1 MARFGGLT
9 PERLSKGLSSGKSV
23 VDIKRAQKVLNEL
36 NYSVNSKAISA
47 AVRGTEK
54 KAKKTVVR
62 VIRKKATMQKAAI
75 IDEVRVYAKNNMG
88 MPGIEVVGI
97 GKKRPRTGLQFKVLP
112 SSQTTSRPQPGKG
125 LKFSLYK
132 GERMVYKRGFF
143 GRGAQGSNVLPWYRE
158 QGGSRD
164 DIGVLYG
171 FTVSSAMGPTGKFGD
186 EMTVMARDILDPY
199 FESRYMRSLRGWAV
213 RNNLI

>member
-62 VIRKKATMQKAAI
+62 VIR
-75 IDEVRVYAKNNMG
+75 
-88 MPGIEVVGI
+88 
-97 GKKRPRTGLQFKVLP
+97 
-112 SSQTTSRPQPGKG
+112 
-125 LKFSLYK
+125 
-132 GERMVYKRGFF
+132 
-143 GRGAQGSNVLPWYRE
+143 
-158 QGGSRD
+158 
-164 DIGVLYG
+164 
-171 FTVSSAMGPTGKFGD
+171 
-186 EMTVMARDILDPY
+186 
-199 FESRYMRSLRGWAV
+199 
-213 RNNLI
+213 

>member
-9 PERLSKGLSSGKSV
+9 AERLSKGLSSGKSV

-62 VIRKKATMQKAAI
+62 VIRKKATMSKAAI
-75 IDEVRVYAKNNMG
+75 MDEVRVYAKNNMG
-88 MPGIEVVGI
+88 MPGIEVVGV

-112 SSQTTSRPQPGKG
+112 SCLLYTSPSPRD
-125 LKFSLYK
+125 
-132 GERMVYKRGFF
+132 RG
-143 GRGAQGSNVLPWYRE
+143 
-158 QGGSRD
+158 
-164 DIGVLYG
+164 
-171 FTVSSAMGPTGKFGD
+171 
-186 EMTVMARDILDPY
+186 
-199 FESRYMRSLRGWAV
+199 
-213 RNNLI
+213 